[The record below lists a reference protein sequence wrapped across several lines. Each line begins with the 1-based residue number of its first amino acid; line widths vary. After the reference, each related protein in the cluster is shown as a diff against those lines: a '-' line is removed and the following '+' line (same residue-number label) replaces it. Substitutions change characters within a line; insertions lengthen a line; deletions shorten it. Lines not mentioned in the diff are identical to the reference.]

1 MEINIKCVIK
11 KLMNMILRILEL
23 RDQLQIFFIERL
35 YI

>member
-1 MEINIKCVIK
+1 MCYQEVNEYDFKNI
-11 KLMNMILRILEL
+11 EL